1 MRVTPKLSLLI
12 LLIAFI
18 GHLSPTLAQAEDP
31 LFASIRRAGGAKVAV
46 IALPPYMIMSPNGEA
61 TGTSI
66 DLQNMVL
73 EGMGLPALTPV
84 LTDWAAMIPSLQAR
98 HVDFVGAGWDITA
111 ESCKTVIFSTPFY
124 ALQAA
129 LYVLPGNP
137 KHLTTVADVA
147 RGPEIKIAIIG
158 RSSGYRSYSLSRGV
172 KPEQILDVP
181 DHEAGVAS
189 VRGGRVDAFLV
200 GQFGIPNPEQKGVEE
215 VVDEQSPI
223 TAGGVVFR
231 KENARFR
238 DAFNEQLNL
247 LIKKGAIQKL
257 YEKYGVAN
265 GDARVRLLGK
275 YAKASDFLPSCE

>member
-1 MRVTPKLSLLI
+1 MRVTSKLSLLV
-12 LLIAFI
+12 LLIASFC
-18 GHLSPTLAQAEDP
+18 HLSPTLAQTEDP
-31 LFASIRRAGGAKVAV
+31 LFASIRKAGGVKVAV
-46 IALPPYMIMSPNGEA
+46 VSLPPYMIMSPNGEA
-61 TGTSI
+61 TGASI

-73 EGMGLPALTPV
+73 KGMGLPALTPV
-84 LTDWAAMIPSLQAR
+84 VTDWAAMIPSLQAR
-98 HVDFVGAGWDITA
+98 HVDYVGAGWDITA
-111 ESCKTVIFSTPFY
+111 ETCKVVIFSTPYY

-147 RGPEIKIAIIG
+147 RGPALKVAIIG
-158 RSSGYRSYSLSRGV
+158 RSSDYRRYALSQGV

-181 DHEAGVAS
+181 DHEAAVAS

-200 GQFGIPNPEQKGVEE
+200 GQFGISDPEQKGVEE
-215 VVDEQSPI
+215 VVDERSPI
-223 TAGGVVFR
+223 TAGGAVFR
-231 KENARFR
+231 KEDARFR

-257 YEKYGVAN
+257 YEKYGIAN

-275 YAKASDFLPSCE
+275 YTKASDFLPSCE